1 MGSKG
6 IMFNKYTLKNFDF
19 RIVIYV
25 IILNII
31 GLLVIASASN
41 MNMKLVNKQLMG
53 IVIGLFIMTV
63 LAFIPYDK
71 ILKLAVPI
79 YLFCLAILILV
90 LIFGVSKGGAKRWIV
105 IPVLGRLQPSEFVK
119 GGLIISFSWLLAKY
133 RDNISNFLFLLIFLV
148 LAAIPY
154 ALVLA
159 EPDLSTTLILIIS
172 ALSMVFV
179 AGISYKWV
187 LGTAA
192 VGIPSLVIFIEL
204 LKRNM
209 VSFLRPYQINRI
221 LAWVDKEKFAEANIQ
236 QKNSIMAI
244 GSGQLLGKGLFNDTL
259 ASVKR
264 GNFLVEEQT
273 DFIFAVVG
281 EELGFVGSMLV
292 IILLS
297 LIIFEFLYLA
307 VVAKD
312 MQGRLLCTG
321 FAAMLAF
328 QFFTNIAVATGI
340 FPNTGLPL
348 PFISYGVSSLLSIYI
363 WIGIVLNVG
372 LQRNYRTN

>member
-79 YLFCLAILILV
+79 YLFCLAILVLV

>member
-1 MGSKG
+1 
-6 IMFNKYTLKNFDF
+6 MFNKYTLKNFDF

>member
-79 YLFCLAILILV
+79 YLFCLAILVLV

-221 LAWVDKEKFAEANIQ
+221 LAWVDKEKFTEANIQ

>member
-1 MGSKG
+1 MGSEV

-25 IILNII
+25 IILNVV

-53 IVIGLFIMTV
+53 IIIGLFIMLV

-105 IPVLGRLQPSEFVK
+105 IPLLGRLQPSEFVK
-119 GGLIISFSWLLAKY
+119 GGLIIFFSWLLAKY
-133 RDNISNFLFLLIFLV
+133 RDSISNFVFLLIFLV
-148 LAAIPY
+148 LAAVPY

-159 EPDLSTTLILIIS
+159 QPDLSTTLILVIS

-192 VGIPSLVIFIEL
+192 VGIPSLVVFIEL
-204 LKRNM
+204 LKRNKI
-209 VSFLRPYQINRI
+209 SFLRAYQVNRI

-244 GSGQLLGKGLFNDTL
+244 GSGQLFGKGLFNDTL

-281 EELGFVGSMLV
+281 EELGFIGSILV

-372 LQRNYRTN
+372 LQRNYKTN